1 MEKITRD
8 KLVVKIVCTALATI
22 LWFYVSYL
30 ENPSMSKTVKNVPV
44 VITGGQ
50 ALKEKDLAVYSNKE
64 TVDVKVTG
72 KRMNIARLNNRNLK
86 AMVNVSS
93 INKSGTH
100 LLPAVVEPDVNA
112 DATFYVKNRNI
123 KFVIEPRTS
132 SEFKIEANLTEIR
145 DKSLILDDYELS
157 TQKVTVSA
165 PESVMKDIGYVKTEE
180 FSPDKENP
188 ETTLR
193 LVVYGKDG
201 TQLEGAECNP
211 SEVKVSCSFH
221 TIKTVPI
228 VLKATNGKTYS
239 LPSENTVK
247 IYGSGELFD
256 SITQIETDEINLA
269 LFEKDS
275 KVRIKLNPPEDIM
288 IADNSNE
295 IEIVLK
301 SEFYE

>member
-1 MEKITRD
+1 
-8 KLVVKIVCTALATI
+8 
-22 LWFYVSYL
+22 
-30 ENPSMSKTVKNVPV
+30 
-44 VITGGQ
+44 
-50 ALKEKDLAVYSNKE
+50 
-64 TVDVKVTG
+64 
-72 KRMNIARLNNRNLK
+72 
-86 AMVNVSS
+86 MVNVSS